1 MAFTHRLAT
10 EADIPVLRALMTRA
24 IEDLQNDFLT
34 PEQVKASHGTMGL
47 DSQLVA
53 DRTYFVVEEDGIPAG
68 CGGWSWRATLFGG
81 DASVI
86 AREPRAL
93 DPASEP
99 AKIRAMYTEPAY
111 ARRGVGRLVMELCE
125 AAAHEAGFRRV
136 ELMATLSGA
145 ALYRTRG
152 YRVIEQLDS
161 PPVDGVTVPL
171 LRMEKAL

>member
-1 MAFTHRLAT
+1 MAFTHRLAS
-10 EADIPVLRALMTRA
+10 EEDIPALRALMTRA
-24 IEDLQNDFLT
+24 IESLQTDFLT
-34 PEQVKASHGTMGL
+34 PAQVKASHGTMGL

-53 DRTYFVVEEDGIPAG
+53 DRTYFVVEEDGVPAG

-93 DPASEP
+93 DPASEA
-99 AKIRAMYTEPAY
+99 AKIRAMYTEPAF
-111 ARRGVGRLVMELCE
+111 ARRGVGRLVMDLCE
-125 AAAHEAGFRRV
+125 AAASEAGFKRV
-136 ELMATLSGA
+136 EMMATLAGA
-145 ALYRTRG
+145 PLYRSCG
-152 YRVIEQLDS
+152 YRVVEEVES

>member
-1 MAFTHRLAT
+1 MAFTHRLAS
-10 EADIPVLRALMTRA
+10 EEDIPALRALMTRA
-24 IEDLQNDFLT
+24 IESLQTDFLT
-34 PEQVKASHGTMGL
+34 PAQVKASHGTMGL

-53 DRTYFVVEEDGIPAG
+53 DRTYFVVEEDGVPAG

-93 DPASEP
+93 DPASEA
-99 AKIRAMYTEPAY
+99 AKIRAMYTEAAF
-111 ARRGVGRLVMELCE
+111 ARRGVGRLVMDLCE
-125 AAAHEAGFRRV
+125 AAASEAGFKRV
-136 ELMATLSGA
+136 EMMATLAGA
-145 ALYRTRG
+145 PLYRSCG
-152 YRVIEQLDS
+152 YRVVEEVES

>member
-1 MAFTHRLAT
+1 MAFTHRLAS
-10 EADIPVLRALMTRA
+10 EEDIPALRALMTRA
-24 IEDLQNDFLT
+24 IESLQTDFLT
-34 PEQVKASHGTMGL
+34 PAQVKASHGTMGL

-53 DRTYFVVEEDGIPAG
+53 DRTYFVVEEDGVPAG

-93 DPASEP
+93 DPASEA
-99 AKIRAMYTEPAY
+99 AKIRAMYTEPAF
-111 ARRGVGRLVMELCE
+111 ARRGVGRLVIDLCE
-125 AAAHEAGFRRV
+125 AAASEAGFKRV
-136 ELMATLSGA
+136 EMMATLAGA
-145 ALYRTRG
+145 PLYRSCG
-152 YRVIEQLDS
+152 YRVVAEVES

>member
-10 EADIPVLRALMTRA
+10 EADVPALRALMTRA
-24 IEDLQNDFLT
+24 IEELQGEFLT
-34 PEQVKASHGTMGL
+34 PAQVKASHGTMGL

-53 DRTYFVVEEDGIPAG
+53 DRTYFVVEEDGVPVG

-81 DASVI
+81 DASVV

-99 AKIRAMYTEPAY
+99 AKIRAMYTEPAF

-125 AAAHEAGFRRV
+125 AAAREAGFKRV

-152 YRVIEQLDS
+152 YEAIEALDS

>member
-1 MAFTHRLAT
+1 MAFTHRLAS
-10 EADIPVLRALMTRA
+10 EEDIPALRALMTRA
-24 IEDLQNDFLT
+24 IEELQNEFLT
-34 PEQVKASHGTMGL
+34 PAQVRASHATMGL

-53 DRTYFVVEEDGIPAG
+53 DRTYFVIEEHGVPAG

-81 DASVI
+81 DASVV

-99 AKIRAMYTEPAY
+99 AKIRAMYTEPAF
-111 ARRGVGRLVMELCE
+111 ARRGVGRLVMDLCE
-125 AAAHEAGFRRV
+125 QAAREAGFIRV

-152 YRVIEQLDS
+152 YRVTEELDS

>member
-1 MAFTHRLAT
+1 
-10 EADIPVLRALMTRA
+10 MTRA
-24 IEDLQNDFLT
+24 IEHLQNDFLT

-81 DASVI
+81 DASVV

-152 YRVIEQLDS
+152 YRVIEELDS